1 MRRLTVL
8 FLGLALFVLF
18 WSLRT
23 EEQFKGYEQYTVRS
37 EDSIRAIAESYNISR
52 TELLAANI
60 IDEDH
65 PLVSGMILR
74 IPEPKLAVNKGVE
87 FEELEKGNKLKYG

>member
-1 MRRLTVL
+1 MRRLSVL
-8 FLGLALFVLF
+8 FLGLTLFVLF

-23 EEQFKGYEQYTVRS
+23 EEQFKEYEHYTVRS
-37 EDSIRAIAESYNISR
+37 GDSVRAIAKAYNISR

-65 PLVSGMILR
+65 PVVI
-74 IPEPKLAVNKGVE
+74 
-87 FEELEKGNKLKYG
+87 